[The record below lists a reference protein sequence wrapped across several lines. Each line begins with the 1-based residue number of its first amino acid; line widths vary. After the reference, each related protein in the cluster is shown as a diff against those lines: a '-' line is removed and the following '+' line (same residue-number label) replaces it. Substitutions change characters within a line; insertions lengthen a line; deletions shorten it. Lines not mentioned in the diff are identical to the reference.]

1 MQKLWDNFKRYNTIG
16 LSERE
21 NETEKMFKIMIV
33 KNFPTLQTNT
43 KPRMQEAQRPN
54 QDKYLKNLQIGLSQS
69 PLT

>member
-33 KNFPTLQTNT
+33 KNFPTLKTNT
-43 KPRMQEAQRPN
+43 KPRMQEAQRTN
-54 QDKYLKNLQIGLSQS
+54 QDKYLKHLQIGWSQS